1 MIVLVSKI
9 EMEVIM
15 KVYLIM
21 VWRET
26 NTTWEY
32 DCLFSTRETA
42 DAYVKKCV
50 DEDNPYSNFMILE
63 NEVDKYKEFALK

>member
-1 MIVLVSKI
+1 MIDDNK
-9 EMEVIM
+9 

-21 VWRET
+21 VWSET

-32 DCLFSTRETA
+32 DCLFSSREIA
-42 DAYVKKCV
+42 ELYVKRNV